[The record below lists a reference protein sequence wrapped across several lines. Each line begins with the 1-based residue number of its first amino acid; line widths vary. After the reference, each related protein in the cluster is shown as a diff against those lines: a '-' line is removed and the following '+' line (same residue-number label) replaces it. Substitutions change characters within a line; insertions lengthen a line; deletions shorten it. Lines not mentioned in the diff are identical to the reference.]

1 MYHINL
7 YNTDVFFSYYFLFE
21 CSTHFCS
28 RLAHW
33 WLPCREV
40 FVLLH
45 CWSERR
51 QCRSFDQTYHP
62 WWPGTTRSCIDTK
75 RTMFCC
81 IYQQLAEELLK
92 RLHKMIWLSAVL
104 KILKCFLFHY
114 HQLSSIFLNSN
125 SLTSDKTNLNVEAIW
140 LIKARAHEGIWKL
153 NQRWNVFTARKFNA
167 REQSLQKSLTEVM
180 KRSGI
185 VGHFENL
192 DQLLGH
198 SVTDCWR
205 MYNVL

>member
-1 MYHINL
+1 M
-7 YNTDVFFSYYFLFE
+7 FFSYYVSFE

-81 IYQQLAEELLK
+81 TYQQLAEELLK

-114 HQLSSIFLNSN
+114 HQLSPIFLNSN

-140 LIKARAHEGIWKL
+140 LTDQSQGPWGNLKAEPALICVHGQEVQRPRAEPSKIIDRGDEKV
-153 NQRWNVFTARKFNA
+153 RDR
-167 REQSLQKSLTEVM
+167 
-180 KRSGI
+180 RSFWELRPTLGA
-185 VGHFENL
+185 FC
-192 DQLLGH
+192 DRLLKD
-198 SVTDCWR
+198 V
-205 MYNVL
+205 